1 MFKSINIRKIAR
13 DIVMVYAHH
22 IKDRVK
28 MKDMDYIK
36 LGVDDDFEEY
46 SALFKA
52 VISRVLGVPVK
63 VDMLYPNIV
72 IVECL
77 NVIEEVVKEKGY
89 EKLLEDK
96 IIAQCVYDV
105 CLYILKKVKE
115 EEFDDNVLYQ

>member
-52 VISRVLGVPVK
+52 VISRVLDVPVK